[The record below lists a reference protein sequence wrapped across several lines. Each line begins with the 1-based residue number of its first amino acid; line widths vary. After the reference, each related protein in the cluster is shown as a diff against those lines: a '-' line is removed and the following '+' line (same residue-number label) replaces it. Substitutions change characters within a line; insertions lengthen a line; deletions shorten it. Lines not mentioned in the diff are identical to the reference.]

1 MKSPTVLVTAALVV
15 AIVVA
20 TSLLIVA
27 GTRGEEASPYDRSWD
42 TKGAARATTANP
54 NPTDLTGRQWEV
66 PQSRPAASPP
76 AQP

>member
-27 GTRGEEASPYDRSWD
+27 GTRGEEASPYDHSWD
-42 TKGAARATTANP
+42 TKDAPRAILADP
-54 NPTDLTGRQWEV
+54 DLTGQQWRGPRSE
-66 PQSRPAASPP
+66 PAASPP
-76 AQP
+76 TQP